1 MPPRAHGPAYAGQVS
16 GLARP
21 LARTWLRS
29 ARYIATSQNAST
41 LTETMTIAQV
51 APVDAVVRAASTIAG
66 LPPNQ
71 HHPPGYLPAVLTPT
85 RIRPPALPTARPTAV
100 PTVRP
105 ANSGRAAL
113 RRGPVTRPRVTWNS
127 NVHDSS
133 GREGHPA
140 HRRDRRDG
148 PRAGGRPRP
157 GGRDRARPR
166 PGPGQDRGD

>member
-41 LTETMTIAQV
+41 LTATMTIAQI

-85 RIRPPALPTARPTAV
+85 RIRPPAVPTARPPAV
-100 PTVRP
+100 PT
-105 ANSGRAAL
+105 A
-113 RRGPVTRPRVTWNS
+113 
-127 NVHDSS
+127 
-133 GREGHPA
+133 
-140 HRRDRRDG
+140 
-148 PRAGGRPRP
+148 
-157 GGRDRARPR
+157 
-166 PGPGQDRGD
+166 